1 MSTLADSAV
10 SAQYEDGHI
19 VIRMRSGIEI
29 RFPVEGNERLAR
41 GAPEQLNQIEISP
54 FGLHWP
60 ALDEDLS
67 FKGLLAGDYG
77 QQAAARWNESAARR
91 ICAVS
96 LDKDDNGRHCRWR
109 RCGVYGSEDRG
120 VAQGGPG
127 IARPNGECEDGSDI
141 RIGQGTQKLHNPAVV
156 GISVHP
162 QTPRIRAYAAAVCIR
177 Q

>member
-77 QQAAARWNESAARR
+77 QYAGGRKSR
-91 ICAVS
+91 CA
-96 LDKDDNGRHCRWR
+96 
-109 RCGVYGSEDRG
+109 
-120 VAQGGPG
+120 
-127 IARPNGECEDGSDI
+127 
-141 RIGQGTQKLHNPAVV
+141 
-156 GISVHP
+156 
-162 QTPRIRAYAAAVCIR
+162 
-177 Q
+177 